1 MIRDIIDKNENVN
14 VSTYEMRKLREV
26 IPQCFNEDNTFDMEK
41 FQFLLKGKINI
52 KNEGYGLHF
61 LGKSY
66 ARMLASLDTKTVIT
80 PDEEHNAKDENK
92 NSENIY
98 ITGDNLDALKHLL
111 KSYIRKVKCI
121 YIDPPYNTGKDD
133 FVYKDNF
140 NFTVDELT
148 ERLSI
153 NEDEAQRILDLTKRG
168 SASHSA
174 WLTFMY
180 PRLLLARDLLTD
192 DGVIFISIDDN
203 EQANLKLLCD
213 GIFGEENFLGTI
225 IQNKLNAKND
235 TIDIQKN
242 HEYIIVYR
250 KKINFFKGT
259 NILPTLIRQKKKTRI
274 VFKENKRYYYIND
287 AITTRGKGGTLN
299 ERPNLGYTV
308 YYNPKTGEKKAIDD
322 YDTTLAKTSNDV
334 HEVYNHCSD
343 LLSKGFIPIIPPKV
357 RGKLGCWTWSLE
369 KFNLELDNIV
379 ITGKAPKYVVK
390 KRTFIPEEFVE
401 EINGKLVY
409 ASIENVNS
417 RSVIEFS
424 TNEGT
429 NIFKSL
435 MGQEEIFD
443 NPKNLEMIEYILSLC
458 GSNKEG
464 IVVLD
469 FFSGSAHAVMD
480 LNAKD
485 SGNRKYIMVQLAEK
499 IAENKPAYKAGY
511 RTIDEI
517 GRERIIRAAKKIKEK
532 NPGLKADLGF
542 KHYVLNEVNDDIF
555 DTLKQFKLEETLISD
570 NHVLNLF
577 GAKTVL
583 TTWLIYDGYGFCA
596 DVNITKLGNYMAYYC
611 QKHLYFIYD
620 NFDDDAMQALIEKY
634 DGDGSFNPEN
644 IIVFGYSFSWTQMQM
659 LKDNLQR
666 LKVTDR
672 NIAVNIDIRY

>member
-66 ARMLASLDTKTVIT
+66 SRMLASLDTKTVIT

-213 GIFGEENFLGTI
+213 EIFGEENFISQLIWEKVHTRKNSAINFSVSHDYI
-225 IQNKLNAKND
+225 ICYAKLNRILDDVKGFKRNLLPREDIKAYSNPDND
-235 TIDIQKN
+235 PNGPWKPDPIYANNPYNADYTI
-242 HEYIIVYR
+242 
-250 KKINFFKGT
+250 KKPNGVVLKRPNGKYWRYSEETINKA
-259 NILPTLIRQKKKTRI
+259 I
-274 VFKENKRYYYIND
+274 KENKIIWGNNSSYPSIKRYLSEVAD
-287 AITTRGKGGTLN
+287 GLV
-299 ERPNLGYTV
+299 P
-308 YYNPKTGEKKAIDD
+308 
-322 YDTTLAKTSNDV
+322 TTLFDRKFAGDNMKGTE
-334 HEVYNHCSD
+334 EVNELFSSD
-343 LLSKGFIPIIPPKV
+343 KIFSYPKPT
-357 RGKLGCWTWSLE
+357 KL
-369 KFNLELDNIV
+369 
-379 ITGKAPKYVVK
+379 
-390 KRTFIPEEFVE
+390 
-401 EINGKLVY
+401 
-409 ASIENVNS
+409 IE
-417 RSVIEFS
+417 RLIQ
-424 TNEGT
+424 
-429 NIFKSL
+429 I
-435 MGQEEIFD
+435 
-443 NPKNLEMIEYILSLC
+443 
-458 GSNKEG
+458 GSNSKD
-464 IVVLD
+464 IVLD
-469 FFSGSAHAVMD
+469 FFSGSATTAHAVMD

-555 DTLKQFKLEETLISD
+555 DTLEQFKLEETLISD

>member
-213 GIFGEENFLGTI
+213 EIFGEENFISQLIWEKVHTRKKSAINFSVSHDYI
-225 IQNKLNAKND
+225 ICYAKLNRILDDVKGFKRNLLPREDIKAYSNPDND
-235 TIDIQKN
+235 PNGPWKPDPIYANNPYNADYTI
-242 HEYIIVYR
+242 
-250 KKINFFKGT
+250 KKPNGVVLKRPNGKYWRYSEETINKA
-259 NILPTLIRQKKKTRI
+259 I
-274 VFKENKRYYYIND
+274 KENKIIWGNNSSYPSIKRYLSEVAD
-287 AITTRGKGGTLN
+287 GLV
-299 ERPNLGYTV
+299 P
-308 YYNPKTGEKKAIDD
+308 
-322 YDTTLAKTSNDV
+322 TTLFDRKFAGDNMKGTE
-334 HEVYNHCSD
+334 EVNELFSSD
-343 LLSKGFIPIIPPKV
+343 KIFSYPKPT
-357 RGKLGCWTWSLE
+357 KL
-369 KFNLELDNIV
+369 
-379 ITGKAPKYVVK
+379 
-390 KRTFIPEEFVE
+390 
-401 EINGKLVY
+401 
-409 ASIENVNS
+409 IE
-417 RSVIEFS
+417 RLIQ
-424 TNEGT
+424 
-429 NIFKSL
+429 I
-435 MGQEEIFD
+435 
-443 NPKNLEMIEYILSLC
+443 
-458 GSNKEG
+458 GSNSKD
-464 IVVLD
+464 IVLD
-469 FFSGSAHAVMD
+469 FFSGSATTAHAVMD

-555 DTLKQFKLEETLISD
+555 DTLEQFKLEETLISD

>member
-213 GIFGEENFLGTI
+213 EIFGEENFISQLIWEKVHTRKNSAINFSVSHDYI
-225 IQNKLNAKND
+225 ICYAKLNRILDDVKGFKRNLLPREDIKAYSNPDND
-235 TIDIQKN
+235 PNGPWNPDPIYANNPYNADYTI
-242 HEYIIVYR
+242 
-250 KKINFFKGT
+250 KKPNGVVLKRPNGKYWRYSEETINKA
-259 NILPTLIRQKKKTRI
+259 I
-274 VFKENKRYYYIND
+274 KENKIIWGNNSSYPSIKRYLSEVAD
-287 AITTRGKGGTLN
+287 GLV
-299 ERPNLGYTV
+299 P
-308 YYNPKTGEKKAIDD
+308 
-322 YDTTLAKTSNDV
+322 TTLFDRKFAGDNMKGTE
-334 HEVYNHCSD
+334 EVNELFSSD
-343 LLSKGFIPIIPPKV
+343 KIFSYPKPT
-357 RGKLGCWTWSLE
+357 KL
-369 KFNLELDNIV
+369 
-379 ITGKAPKYVVK
+379 
-390 KRTFIPEEFVE
+390 
-401 EINGKLVY
+401 
-409 ASIENVNS
+409 IE
-417 RSVIEFS
+417 RLIQ
-424 TNEGT
+424 
-429 NIFKSL
+429 I
-435 MGQEEIFD
+435 
-443 NPKNLEMIEYILSLC
+443 
-458 GSNKEG
+458 GSNSKD
-464 IVVLD
+464 IVLD
-469 FFSGSAHAVMD
+469 FFSGSATTAHAVMD

-555 DTLKQFKLEETLISD
+555 DTLEQFKLEETLISD

>member
-41 FQFLLKGKINI
+41 FRFLLKGKINI

-213 GIFGEENFLGTI
+213 EIFGEENFISQLIWEKVHTRKNSAINFSVSHDYI
-225 IQNKLNAKND
+225 ICYAKLNRILDDVKGFKRNLLPREDIKAYSNPDND
-235 TIDIQKN
+235 PNGPWKPDPIYANNPYNADYTI
-242 HEYIIVYR
+242 
-250 KKINFFKGT
+250 KKPNGVVLKRPNGKYWRYSEETINKA
-259 NILPTLIRQKKKTRI
+259 I
-274 VFKENKRYYYIND
+274 KENKIIWGNNSSYPSIKRYLSEVAD
-287 AITTRGKGGTLN
+287 GLV
-299 ERPNLGYTV
+299 P
-308 YYNPKTGEKKAIDD
+308 
-322 YDTTLAKTSNDV
+322 TTLFDRKFAGDNMKGTE
-334 HEVYNHCSD
+334 EVNELFSSD
-343 LLSKGFIPIIPPKV
+343 KIFSYPKPT
-357 RGKLGCWTWSLE
+357 KL
-369 KFNLELDNIV
+369 
-379 ITGKAPKYVVK
+379 
-390 KRTFIPEEFVE
+390 
-401 EINGKLVY
+401 
-409 ASIENVNS
+409 IE
-417 RSVIEFS
+417 RLIQ
-424 TNEGT
+424 
-429 NIFKSL
+429 I
-435 MGQEEIFD
+435 
-443 NPKNLEMIEYILSLC
+443 
-458 GSNKEG
+458 GSNSKD
-464 IVVLD
+464 IVLD
-469 FFSGSAHAVMD
+469 FFSGSATTAHAVMD

-555 DTLKQFKLEETLISD
+555 DTLEQFKLEETLISD

>member
-213 GIFGEENFLGTI
+213 EIFGEENFISQLIWETVHTRKNSAINFSVSHDYI
-225 IQNKLNAKND
+225 ICYAKLNRILDDVKGFKRNLLPREDIKAYSNPDND
-235 TIDIQKN
+235 PNGPWKPDPIYANNPYNADYTI
-242 HEYIIVYR
+242 
-250 KKINFFKGT
+250 KKPNGVVLKRPNGKYWRYSEETINKA
-259 NILPTLIRQKKKTRI
+259 I
-274 VFKENKRYYYIND
+274 KENKIIWGNNSSYPSIKRYLSEVAD
-287 AITTRGKGGTLN
+287 GLV
-299 ERPNLGYTV
+299 P
-308 YYNPKTGEKKAIDD
+308 
-322 YDTTLAKTSNDV
+322 TTLFDRKFAGDNMKGTE
-334 HEVYNHCSD
+334 EVNELFSSD
-343 LLSKGFIPIIPPKV
+343 KIFSYPKPT
-357 RGKLGCWTWSLE
+357 KL
-369 KFNLELDNIV
+369 
-379 ITGKAPKYVVK
+379 
-390 KRTFIPEEFVE
+390 
-401 EINGKLVY
+401 
-409 ASIENVNS
+409 IE
-417 RSVIEFS
+417 RLIQ
-424 TNEGT
+424 
-429 NIFKSL
+429 I
-435 MGQEEIFD
+435 
-443 NPKNLEMIEYILSLC
+443 
-458 GSNKEG
+458 GSNSKD
-464 IVVLD
+464 IVLD
-469 FFSGSAHAVMD
+469 FFSGSATTAHAVMD

-555 DTLKQFKLEETLISD
+555 DTLEQFKLEETLISD

>member
-98 ITGDNLDALKHLL
+98 ITGDNFDALKHLL

-213 GIFGEENFLGTI
+213 EIFGEENFISQLIWEKVHTRKNSAINFSVSHDYI
-225 IQNKLNAKND
+225 ICYAKLNRILDDVKGFKRNLLPREDIKAYSNPDND
-235 TIDIQKN
+235 PNGPWKPDPIYANNPYNADYTI
-242 HEYIIVYR
+242 
-250 KKINFFKGT
+250 KKPNGVVLKRPNGKYWRYSEETINKA
-259 NILPTLIRQKKKTRI
+259 I
-274 VFKENKRYYYIND
+274 KENKIIWGNNSSYPSIKRYLSEVAD
-287 AITTRGKGGTLN
+287 GLV
-299 ERPNLGYTV
+299 P
-308 YYNPKTGEKKAIDD
+308 
-322 YDTTLAKTSNDV
+322 TTLFDRKFAGDNMKGTE
-334 HEVYNHCSD
+334 EVNELFSSD
-343 LLSKGFIPIIPPKV
+343 KIFSYPKPT
-357 RGKLGCWTWSLE
+357 KL
-369 KFNLELDNIV
+369 
-379 ITGKAPKYVVK
+379 
-390 KRTFIPEEFVE
+390 
-401 EINGKLVY
+401 
-409 ASIENVNS
+409 IE
-417 RSVIEFS
+417 RLIQ
-424 TNEGT
+424 
-429 NIFKSL
+429 I
-435 MGQEEIFD
+435 
-443 NPKNLEMIEYILSLC
+443 
-458 GSNKEG
+458 GSNSKD
-464 IVVLD
+464 IVLD
-469 FFSGSAHAVMD
+469 FFSGSATTAHAVMD

-555 DTLKQFKLEETLISD
+555 DTLEQFKLEETLISD

>member
-153 NEDEAQRILDLTKRG
+153 NKDEAQRILDLTKRG

-213 GIFGEENFLGTI
+213 EIFGEENFISQLIWEKVHTRKNSAINFSVSHDYI
-225 IQNKLNAKND
+225 ICYAKLNRILDDVKGFKRNLLPREDIKAYSNPDND
-235 TIDIQKN
+235 PNGPWKPDPIYANNPYNADYTI
-242 HEYIIVYR
+242 
-250 KKINFFKGT
+250 KKPNGVVLKRPNGKYWRYSEETINKA
-259 NILPTLIRQKKKTRI
+259 I
-274 VFKENKRYYYIND
+274 KENKIIWGNNSSYPSIKRYLSEVAD
-287 AITTRGKGGTLN
+287 GLV
-299 ERPNLGYTV
+299 P
-308 YYNPKTGEKKAIDD
+308 
-322 YDTTLAKTSNDV
+322 TTLFDRKFAGDNMKGTE
-334 HEVYNHCSD
+334 EVNELFSSD
-343 LLSKGFIPIIPPKV
+343 KIFSYPKPT
-357 RGKLGCWTWSLE
+357 KL
-369 KFNLELDNIV
+369 
-379 ITGKAPKYVVK
+379 
-390 KRTFIPEEFVE
+390 
-401 EINGKLVY
+401 
-409 ASIENVNS
+409 IE
-417 RSVIEFS
+417 RLIQ
-424 TNEGT
+424 
-429 NIFKSL
+429 I
-435 MGQEEIFD
+435 
-443 NPKNLEMIEYILSLC
+443 
-458 GSNKEG
+458 GSNSKD
-464 IVVLD
+464 IVLD
-469 FFSGSAHAVMD
+469 FFSGSATTAHAVMD

-555 DTLKQFKLEETLISD
+555 DTLEQFKLEETLISD

>member
-80 PDEEHNAKDENK
+80 PDEEHNAKDEN
-92 NSENIY
+92 ENIY

-213 GIFGEENFLGTI
+213 EIFGEENFISQLIWEKVHTRKNSAINFSVSHDYI
-225 IQNKLNAKND
+225 ICYAKLNRILDDVKGFKRNLLPREDIKAYSNPDND
-235 TIDIQKN
+235 PNGPWKPDPIYANNPYNADYTI
-242 HEYIIVYR
+242 
-250 KKINFFKGT
+250 KKPNGVVLKRPNGKYWRYSEETINKA
-259 NILPTLIRQKKKTRI
+259 I
-274 VFKENKRYYYIND
+274 KENKIIWGNNSSYPSIKRYLSEVAD
-287 AITTRGKGGTLN
+287 GLV
-299 ERPNLGYTV
+299 P
-308 YYNPKTGEKKAIDD
+308 
-322 YDTTLAKTSNDV
+322 TTLFDRKFAGDNMKGTE
-334 HEVYNHCSD
+334 EVNELFSSD
-343 LLSKGFIPIIPPKV
+343 KIFSYPKPT
-357 RGKLGCWTWSLE
+357 KL
-369 KFNLELDNIV
+369 
-379 ITGKAPKYVVK
+379 
-390 KRTFIPEEFVE
+390 
-401 EINGKLVY
+401 
-409 ASIENVNS
+409 IE
-417 RSVIEFS
+417 RLIQ
-424 TNEGT
+424 
-429 NIFKSL
+429 I
-435 MGQEEIFD
+435 
-443 NPKNLEMIEYILSLC
+443 
-458 GSNKEG
+458 GSNSKD
-464 IVVLD
+464 IVLD
-469 FFSGSAHAVMD
+469 FFSGSATTAHAVMD

-555 DTLKQFKLEETLISD
+555 DTLEQFKLEETLISD

>member
-1 MIRDIIDKNENVN
+1 MIRDIVDKNEKVN
-14 VSTYEMRKLREV
+14 AGTYEMKKLKEV

-80 PDEEHNAKDENK
+80 SDEEHNAKDENK

-111 KSYIRKVKCI
+111 KSYIRKIKCI

-140 NFTVDELT
+140 NFTVDKLT

-213 GIFGEENFLGTI
+213 EIFGEENFIAQLIWEKVHTRKNSAINFSVSHDYI
-225 IQNKLNAKND
+225 ICYAKLNRILDDVKGFKRNLLPREDIKAYSNPDND
-235 TIDIQKN
+235 PNGPWKSDPIYANNPYNADYTI
-242 HEYIIVYR
+242 
-250 KKINFFKGT
+250 KKPNGVVLKRPNGKYWRYSEETINKA
-259 NILPTLIRQKKKTRI
+259 I
-274 VFKENKRYYYIND
+274 KENKIIWGNNSSYPSIKRYLSEVAD
-287 AITTRGKGGTLN
+287 GLV
-299 ERPNLGYTV
+299 P
-308 YYNPKTGEKKAIDD
+308 
-322 YDTTLAKTSNDV
+322 TTLFDRKFAGDNMKGTE
-334 HEVYNHCSD
+334 EVNELFSSD
-343 LLSKGFIPIIPPKV
+343 KIFSYPKPT
-357 RGKLGCWTWSLE
+357 KL
-369 KFNLELDNIV
+369 
-379 ITGKAPKYVVK
+379 
-390 KRTFIPEEFVE
+390 
-401 EINGKLVY
+401 
-409 ASIENVNS
+409 IE
-417 RSVIEFS
+417 RLIQ
-424 TNEGT
+424 
-429 NIFKSL
+429 I
-435 MGQEEIFD
+435 
-443 NPKNLEMIEYILSLC
+443 
-458 GSNKEG
+458 GSNSKD
-464 IVVLD
+464 IVLD
-469 FFSGSAHAVMD
+469 FFSGSATTAHAVMD

-555 DTLKQFKLEETLISD
+555 DTLEQFKPEETLISD

-583 TTWLIYDGYGFCA
+583 TTWLIYDGYGFSA

>member
-213 GIFGEENFLGTI
+213 EIFGEENFISQLIWEKVNTRKNSAINFSVSHDYI
-225 IQNKLNAKND
+225 ICYAKLNRILDDVKGFKRNLLPREDIKAYSNPDND
-235 TIDIQKN
+235 PNGPWKPDPIYANNPYNADYTI
-242 HEYIIVYR
+242 
-250 KKINFFKGT
+250 KKPNGVVLKRPNGKYWRYSEETINKA
-259 NILPTLIRQKKKTRI
+259 I
-274 VFKENKRYYYIND
+274 KENKIIWGNNSSYPSIKRYLSEVAD
-287 AITTRGKGGTLN
+287 GLV
-299 ERPNLGYTV
+299 P
-308 YYNPKTGEKKAIDD
+308 
-322 YDTTLAKTSNDV
+322 TTLFDRKFAGDNMKGTE
-334 HEVYNHCSD
+334 EVNELFSSD
-343 LLSKGFIPIIPPKV
+343 KIFSYPKPT
-357 RGKLGCWTWSLE
+357 KL
-369 KFNLELDNIV
+369 
-379 ITGKAPKYVVK
+379 
-390 KRTFIPEEFVE
+390 
-401 EINGKLVY
+401 
-409 ASIENVNS
+409 IE
-417 RSVIEFS
+417 RLIQ
-424 TNEGT
+424 
-429 NIFKSL
+429 I
-435 MGQEEIFD
+435 
-443 NPKNLEMIEYILSLC
+443 
-458 GSNKEG
+458 GSNSKD
-464 IVVLD
+464 IVLD
-469 FFSGSAHAVMD
+469 FFSGSATTAHAVMD

-555 DTLKQFKLEETLISD
+555 DTLEQFKLEETLISD

>member
-66 ARMLASLDTKTVIT
+66 SRMLASLDTKTVIT

-174 WLTFMY
+174 WFPFMY

-213 GIFGEENFLGTI
+213 EIFGEENFISQLIWEKVHTRKNSAINFSVSHDYI
-225 IQNKLNAKND
+225 ICYAKLNRILDDVKGFKRNLLPREDIKAYSNPDND
-235 TIDIQKN
+235 PNGPWKPDPIYANNPYNADYTI
-242 HEYIIVYR
+242 
-250 KKINFFKGT
+250 KKPNGVVLKRPNGKYWRYSEETINKA
-259 NILPTLIRQKKKTRI
+259 I
-274 VFKENKRYYYIND
+274 KENKIIWGNNSSYPSIKRYLSEVAD
-287 AITTRGKGGTLN
+287 GLV
-299 ERPNLGYTV
+299 P
-308 YYNPKTGEKKAIDD
+308 
-322 YDTTLAKTSNDV
+322 TTLFDRKFAGDNMKGTE
-334 HEVYNHCSD
+334 EVNELFSSD
-343 LLSKGFIPIIPPKV
+343 KIFSYPKPT
-357 RGKLGCWTWSLE
+357 KL
-369 KFNLELDNIV
+369 
-379 ITGKAPKYVVK
+379 
-390 KRTFIPEEFVE
+390 
-401 EINGKLVY
+401 
-409 ASIENVNS
+409 IE
-417 RSVIEFS
+417 RLIQ
-424 TNEGT
+424 
-429 NIFKSL
+429 I
-435 MGQEEIFD
+435 
-443 NPKNLEMIEYILSLC
+443 
-458 GSNKEG
+458 GSNSKD
-464 IVVLD
+464 IVLD
-469 FFSGSAHAVMD
+469 FFSGSATTAHAVMD

>member
-98 ITGDNLDALKHLL
+98 STGDNLDALKHLL

-213 GIFGEENFLGTI
+213 EIFGEENFISQLIWEKVHTRKNSAINFSVSHDYI
-225 IQNKLNAKND
+225 ICYAKLNRILDDVKGFKRNLLPREDIKAYSNPDND
-235 TIDIQKN
+235 PNGPWKPDPIYANNPYNADYTIKKPNGVVLKRPNGKYWRYSEETLNKAIKDNSLDWTFVPWSATPKSFLS
-242 HEYIIVYR
+242 EVADGLVPTTLFDR
-250 KKINFFKGT
+250 KFAGDNMKGT
-259 NILPTLIRQKKKTRI
+259 EEVNELFSSDKIFSYPKPTKLI
-274 VFKENKRYYYIND
+274 
-287 AITTRGKGGTLN
+287 
-299 ERPNLGYTV
+299 ERL
-308 YYNPKTGEKKAIDD
+308 IQ
-322 YDTTLAKTSNDV
+322 
-334 HEVYNHCSD
+334 
-343 LLSKGFIPIIPPKV
+343 I
-357 RGKLGCWTWSLE
+357 
-369 KFNLELDNIV
+369 
-379 ITGKAPKYVVK
+379 
-390 KRTFIPEEFVE
+390 
-401 EINGKLVY
+401 
-409 ASIENVNS
+409 
-417 RSVIEFS
+417 
-424 TNEGT
+424 
-429 NIFKSL
+429 
-435 MGQEEIFD
+435 
-443 NPKNLEMIEYILSLC
+443 
-458 GSNKEG
+458 GSNSKD
-464 IVVLD
+464 IVLD
-469 FFSGSAHAVMD
+469 FFSGSATTAHAVMD

-555 DTLKQFKLEETLISD
+555 DTLEQFKLEETLISD

>member
-26 IPQCFNEDNTFDMEK
+26 IPQCFNGDNTFDMEK

-213 GIFGEENFLGTI
+213 EIFGEENFISQLIWEKVHTRKNSAINFSVSHDYI
-225 IQNKLNAKND
+225 ICYAKLNRILDDVKGFKRNLLPREDIKAYSNPDND
-235 TIDIQKN
+235 PNGPWKPDPIYANNPYNADYTI
-242 HEYIIVYR
+242 
-250 KKINFFKGT
+250 KKPNGVVLKRPNGKYWRYSEETINKA
-259 NILPTLIRQKKKTRI
+259 I
-274 VFKENKRYYYIND
+274 KENKIIWGNNSSYPSIKRYLSEVAD
-287 AITTRGKGGTLN
+287 GLV
-299 ERPNLGYTV
+299 P
-308 YYNPKTGEKKAIDD
+308 
-322 YDTTLAKTSNDV
+322 TTLFDRKFAGDNMKGTE
-334 HEVYNHCSD
+334 EVNELFSSD
-343 LLSKGFIPIIPPKV
+343 KIFSYPKPT
-357 RGKLGCWTWSLE
+357 KL
-369 KFNLELDNIV
+369 
-379 ITGKAPKYVVK
+379 
-390 KRTFIPEEFVE
+390 
-401 EINGKLVY
+401 
-409 ASIENVNS
+409 IE
-417 RSVIEFS
+417 RLIQ
-424 TNEGT
+424 
-429 NIFKSL
+429 I
-435 MGQEEIFD
+435 
-443 NPKNLEMIEYILSLC
+443 
-458 GSNKEG
+458 GSNSKD
-464 IVVLD
+464 IVLD
-469 FFSGSAHAVMD
+469 FFSGSATTAHAVMD

-517 GRERIIRAAKKIKEK
+517 GRERIIRAAKKIKKK

-555 DTLKQFKLEETLISD
+555 DTLEQFKLEETLISD

>member
-66 ARMLASLDTKTVIT
+66 SRMLASLDTKTVIT

-213 GIFGEENFLGTI
+213 EIFGEENFISQLIWEKVHTRKNSAINFSVSHDYI
-225 IQNKLNAKND
+225 ICYAKLNRILDDVKGFKRNLLPREDIKAYSNPDND
-235 TIDIQKN
+235 PNGPWKPDPIYANNPYNADYTI
-242 HEYIIVYR
+242 
-250 KKINFFKGT
+250 KKPNGVVLKRPNGKYWRYSEETINKA
-259 NILPTLIRQKKKTRI
+259 I
-274 VFKENKRYYYIND
+274 KENKIIWGNNSSYPSIKRYLSEVAD
-287 AITTRGKGGTLN
+287 GLV
-299 ERPNLGYTV
+299 P
-308 YYNPKTGEKKAIDD
+308 
-322 YDTTLAKTSNDV
+322 TTLFDRKFAGDNMKGTE
-334 HEVYNHCSD
+334 EVNELFSSD
-343 LLSKGFIPIIPPKV
+343 KIFSYPKPT
-357 RGKLGCWTWSLE
+357 KL
-369 KFNLELDNIV
+369 
-379 ITGKAPKYVVK
+379 
-390 KRTFIPEEFVE
+390 
-401 EINGKLVY
+401 
-409 ASIENVNS
+409 IE
-417 RSVIEFS
+417 RLIQ
-424 TNEGT
+424 
-429 NIFKSL
+429 I
-435 MGQEEIFD
+435 
-443 NPKNLEMIEYILSLC
+443 
-458 GSNKEG
+458 GSNSKD
-464 IVVLD
+464 IVLD
-469 FFSGSAHAVMD
+469 FFSGSATTAHAVMD

>member
-153 NEDEAQRILDLTKRG
+153 NEDEAQRILNLTKRG

-213 GIFGEENFLGTI
+213 EIFGEENFISQLIWEKVHTRKNSAINFSVSHDYI
-225 IQNKLNAKND
+225 ICYAKLNRILDDVKGFKRNLLPREDIKAYSNPDND
-235 TIDIQKN
+235 PNGPWKPDPIYANNPYNADYTI
-242 HEYIIVYR
+242 
-250 KKINFFKGT
+250 KKPNGVVLKRPNGKYWRYSEETINKA
-259 NILPTLIRQKKKTRI
+259 I
-274 VFKENKRYYYIND
+274 KENKIIWGNNSSYPSIKRYLSEVAD
-287 AITTRGKGGTLN
+287 GLV
-299 ERPNLGYTV
+299 P
-308 YYNPKTGEKKAIDD
+308 
-322 YDTTLAKTSNDV
+322 TTLFDRKFAGDNMKGTE
-334 HEVYNHCSD
+334 EVNELFSSD
-343 LLSKGFIPIIPPKV
+343 KIFSYPKPT
-357 RGKLGCWTWSLE
+357 KL
-369 KFNLELDNIV
+369 
-379 ITGKAPKYVVK
+379 
-390 KRTFIPEEFVE
+390 
-401 EINGKLVY
+401 
-409 ASIENVNS
+409 IE
-417 RSVIEFS
+417 RLIQ
-424 TNEGT
+424 
-429 NIFKSL
+429 I
-435 MGQEEIFD
+435 
-443 NPKNLEMIEYILSLC
+443 
-458 GSNKEG
+458 GSNSKD
-464 IVVLD
+464 IVLD
-469 FFSGSAHAVMD
+469 FFSGSATTAHAVMD

-555 DTLKQFKLEETLISD
+555 DTLEQFKLEETLISD

>member
-180 PRLLLARDLLTD
+180 PRLLLARDSD

-213 GIFGEENFLGTI
+213 EIFGEENFISQLIWEKVHTRKNSAINFSVSHDYI
-225 IQNKLNAKND
+225 ICYAKLNRILDDVKGFKRNLLPREDIKAYSNPDND
-235 TIDIQKN
+235 PNGPWKPDPIYANNPYNADYTI
-242 HEYIIVYR
+242 
-250 KKINFFKGT
+250 KKPNGVVLKRPNGKYWRYSEETINKA
-259 NILPTLIRQKKKTRI
+259 I
-274 VFKENKRYYYIND
+274 KENKIIWGNNSSYPSIKRYLSEVAD
-287 AITTRGKGGTLN
+287 GLV
-299 ERPNLGYTV
+299 P
-308 YYNPKTGEKKAIDD
+308 
-322 YDTTLAKTSNDV
+322 TTLFDRKFAGDNMKGTE
-334 HEVYNHCSD
+334 EVNELFSSD
-343 LLSKGFIPIIPPKV
+343 KIFSYPKPT
-357 RGKLGCWTWSLE
+357 KL
-369 KFNLELDNIV
+369 
-379 ITGKAPKYVVK
+379 
-390 KRTFIPEEFVE
+390 
-401 EINGKLVY
+401 
-409 ASIENVNS
+409 IE
-417 RSVIEFS
+417 RLIQ
-424 TNEGT
+424 
-429 NIFKSL
+429 I
-435 MGQEEIFD
+435 
-443 NPKNLEMIEYILSLC
+443 
-458 GSNKEG
+458 GSNSKD
-464 IVVLD
+464 IVLD
-469 FFSGSAHAVMD
+469 FFSGSATTAHAVMD

-555 DTLKQFKLEETLISD
+555 DTLEQFKLEETLISD

>member
-213 GIFGEENFLGTI
+213 EIFGEENFISQLIWEKVHTRKNSAINFSVSHDYI
-225 IQNKLNAKND
+225 ICYAKLNRILDDVKGFKRNLLPREDINSNLDND
-235 TIDIQKN
+235 PNGPWKPDPIYANNPYNADYTI
-242 HEYIIVYR
+242 
-250 KKINFFKGT
+250 KKPNGVVLKRPNGKYWRYSEETINKA
-259 NILPTLIRQKKKTRI
+259 I
-274 VFKENKRYYYIND
+274 KENKIIWGNNSSYPSIKRYLSEVAD
-287 AITTRGKGGTLN
+287 GLV
-299 ERPNLGYTV
+299 P
-308 YYNPKTGEKKAIDD
+308 
-322 YDTTLAKTSNDV
+322 TTLFDRKFAGDNMKGTE
-334 HEVYNHCSD
+334 EVNELFSSD
-343 LLSKGFIPIIPPKV
+343 KIFSYPKPT
-357 RGKLGCWTWSLE
+357 KL
-369 KFNLELDNIV
+369 
-379 ITGKAPKYVVK
+379 
-390 KRTFIPEEFVE
+390 
-401 EINGKLVY
+401 
-409 ASIENVNS
+409 IE
-417 RSVIEFS
+417 RLIQ
-424 TNEGT
+424 
-429 NIFKSL
+429 I
-435 MGQEEIFD
+435 
-443 NPKNLEMIEYILSLC
+443 
-458 GSNKEG
+458 GSNSKD
-464 IVVLD
+464 IVLD
-469 FFSGSAHAVMD
+469 FFSGSATTAHAVMD

-555 DTLKQFKLEETLISD
+555 DTLEQFKLEETLISD

>member
-213 GIFGEENFLGTI
+213 EIFGEENFISQLIWEKVHTRKNSAINFSVSHDYI
-225 IQNKLNAKND
+225 ICYAKLNRILDDVKGFKRNLLPREDIKAYSNPDND
-235 TIDIQKN
+235 PNGPWKPDPIYANNPYNADYTI
-242 HEYIIVYR
+242 
-250 KKINFFKGT
+250 KKPNGVVLKRPNGKYWRYSEETINKA
-259 NILPTLIRQKKKTRI
+259 I
-274 VFKENKRYYYIND
+274 KENKIIWGNNSSYPSIKRYLSEVAD
-287 AITTRGKGGTLN
+287 GLV
-299 ERPNLGYTV
+299 P
-308 YYNPKTGEKKAIDD
+308 
-322 YDTTLAKTSNDV
+322 TTLFDRKFAGDNMKGTE
-334 HEVYNHCSD
+334 EVNELFSSD
-343 LLSKGFIPIIPPKV
+343 KIFSYPKPT
-357 RGKLGCWTWSLE
+357 KL
-369 KFNLELDNIV
+369 
-379 ITGKAPKYVVK
+379 
-390 KRTFIPEEFVE
+390 
-401 EINGKLVY
+401 
-409 ASIENVNS
+409 IE
-417 RSVIEFS
+417 RLIQ
-424 TNEGT
+424 
-429 NIFKSL
+429 I
-435 MGQEEIFD
+435 
-443 NPKNLEMIEYILSLC
+443 
-458 GSNKEG
+458 GSNSKD
-464 IVVLD
+464 IVLD
-469 FFSGSAHAVMD
+469 FFSGSATTAHAVMD

-555 DTLKQFKLEETLISD
+555 DTLEQFKLEETLISD

-596 DVNITKLGNYMAYYC
+596 DVNITKLGNYMTYYC

>member
-213 GIFGEENFLGTI
+213 EIFGEENFISQLIWEKVHTRKNSAINFSVSHDYI
-225 IQNKLNAKND
+225 ICYAKLNRILDDVKGFKRNLLPREDIKAYSNPDND
-235 TIDIQKN
+235 PNGPWKPDPIYANNPYNADYTI
-242 HEYIIVYR
+242 
-250 KKINFFKGT
+250 KKPNGVVLKRPNGKYWRYSEETINKA
-259 NILPTLIRQKKKTRI
+259 I
-274 VFKENKRYYYIND
+274 KENKIIWGNNSSYPSIKRYLSEVADGLVPTILFDRKFAGDNM
-287 AITTRGKGGTLN
+287 KGTEEVN
-299 ERPNLGYTV
+299 ELFSSDKIFSY
-308 YYNPKTGEKKAIDD
+308 PKPT
-322 YDTTLAKTSNDV
+322 
-334 HEVYNHCSD
+334 
-343 LLSKGFIPIIPPKV
+343 
-357 RGKLGCWTWSLE
+357 KL
-369 KFNLELDNIV
+369 
-379 ITGKAPKYVVK
+379 
-390 KRTFIPEEFVE
+390 
-401 EINGKLVY
+401 
-409 ASIENVNS
+409 IE
-417 RSVIEFS
+417 RLIQ
-424 TNEGT
+424 
-429 NIFKSL
+429 I
-435 MGQEEIFD
+435 
-443 NPKNLEMIEYILSLC
+443 
-458 GSNKEG
+458 GSNSKD
-464 IVVLD
+464 IVLD
-469 FFSGSAHAVMD
+469 FFSGSATTAHAVMD

-555 DTLKQFKLEETLISD
+555 DTLEQFKLEETLISD

>member
-213 GIFGEENFLGTI
+213 EIFGEENFRSQFICEKVHTRKNSAINFSVSHDYI
-225 IQNKLNAKND
+225 ICYAKLNRILDDVKGFKRNLLPREDIKAYSNPDND
-235 TIDIQKN
+235 PNGPWKPDPIYANNPYNADYTI
-242 HEYIIVYR
+242 
-250 KKINFFKGT
+250 KKPNGVVLKRPNGKYWRYSEETINKA
-259 NILPTLIRQKKKTRI
+259 I
-274 VFKENKRYYYIND
+274 KENKIIWGNNSSYPSIKRYLSEVAD
-287 AITTRGKGGTLN
+287 GLV
-299 ERPNLGYTV
+299 P
-308 YYNPKTGEKKAIDD
+308 
-322 YDTTLAKTSNDV
+322 TTLFDRKFAGDNMKGTE
-334 HEVYNHCSD
+334 EVNELFSSD
-343 LLSKGFIPIIPPKV
+343 KIFSYPKPT
-357 RGKLGCWTWSLE
+357 KL
-369 KFNLELDNIV
+369 
-379 ITGKAPKYVVK
+379 
-390 KRTFIPEEFVE
+390 
-401 EINGKLVY
+401 
-409 ASIENVNS
+409 IE
-417 RSVIEFS
+417 RLIQ
-424 TNEGT
+424 
-429 NIFKSL
+429 I
-435 MGQEEIFD
+435 
-443 NPKNLEMIEYILSLC
+443 
-458 GSNKEG
+458 GSNSKD
-464 IVVLD
+464 IVLD
-469 FFSGSAHAVMD
+469 FFSGSATTAHAVMD

-555 DTLKQFKLEETLISD
+555 DTLEQFKLEETLISD

>member
-213 GIFGEENFLGTI
+213 EIFGEENFISQLIWEKVHTRKNSAINFSVSHDYI
-225 IQNKLNAKND
+225 ICYAKLNRILDDVKGFKRNLLPREDIKAYSNPDND
-235 TIDIQKN
+235 PNGPWKPDPIYANNPYNADYTI
-242 HEYIIVYR
+242 
-250 KKINFFKGT
+250 KKPNGVVLKRPNGKYWRYSEETINKA
-259 NILPTLIRQKKKTRI
+259 I
-274 VFKENKRYYYIND
+274 KENKIIWGNNSSYPSIKRYLSEVAD
-287 AITTRGKGGTLN
+287 GLV
-299 ERPNLGYTV
+299 P
-308 YYNPKTGEKKAIDD
+308 
-322 YDTTLAKTSNDV
+322 TTLFDRKFAGDNMKGTE
-334 HEVYNHCSD
+334 EVNELFSSD
-343 LLSKGFIPIIPPKV
+343 KIFSYPKPT
-357 RGKLGCWTWSLE
+357 KL
-369 KFNLELDNIV
+369 
-379 ITGKAPKYVVK
+379 
-390 KRTFIPEEFVE
+390 
-401 EINGKLVY
+401 
-409 ASIENVNS
+409 IE
-417 RSVIEFS
+417 RLIQ
-424 TNEGT
+424 
-429 NIFKSL
+429 I
-435 MGQEEIFD
+435 
-443 NPKNLEMIEYILSLC
+443 
-458 GSNKEG
+458 GSNSKD
-464 IVVLD
+464 IVLD
-469 FFSGSAHAVMD
+469 FFSGSATTAHAIMD

-555 DTLKQFKLEETLISD
+555 DTLEQFKLEETLISD

-620 NFDDDAMQALIEKY
+620 NFDDDVMQALIEKY

>member
-213 GIFGEENFLGTI
+213 EIFGEENFISQLIWEKVHTRKNSAINFSVSHDYI
-225 IQNKLNAKND
+225 ICYAKLNRILDDVKGFKRNLLPREDIKAYSNPDND
-235 TIDIQKN
+235 PNGPWKPDPIYANNPYNVDYTI
-242 HEYIIVYR
+242 
-250 KKINFFKGT
+250 KKPNGVVLKRPNGKYWRYSEETINKA
-259 NILPTLIRQKKKTRI
+259 I
-274 VFKENKRYYYIND
+274 KENKIIWGNNSSYPSIKRYLSEVAD
-287 AITTRGKGGTLN
+287 GLV
-299 ERPNLGYTV
+299 P
-308 YYNPKTGEKKAIDD
+308 
-322 YDTTLAKTSNDV
+322 TTLFDRKFAGDNMKGTE
-334 HEVYNHCSD
+334 EVNELFSSD
-343 LLSKGFIPIIPPKV
+343 KIFSYPKPT
-357 RGKLGCWTWSLE
+357 KL
-369 KFNLELDNIV
+369 
-379 ITGKAPKYVVK
+379 
-390 KRTFIPEEFVE
+390 
-401 EINGKLVY
+401 
-409 ASIENVNS
+409 IE
-417 RSVIEFS
+417 RLIQ
-424 TNEGT
+424 
-429 NIFKSL
+429 I
-435 MGQEEIFD
+435 
-443 NPKNLEMIEYILSLC
+443 
-458 GSNKEG
+458 GSNSKD
-464 IVVLD
+464 IVLD
-469 FFSGSAHAVMD
+469 FFSGSATTAHAVMD

-555 DTLKQFKLEETLISD
+555 DTLEQFKLEETLISD

>member
-213 GIFGEENFLGTI
+213 EIFGEENFISQLIWEKVHTRKNSAINFSVSHDYI
-225 IQNKLNAKND
+225 ICYAKLNRILDDVKGFKRNLLPREDIKAYSNPDND
-235 TIDIQKN
+235 PNGPWKPDPIYANNPYNADYTI
-242 HEYIIVYR
+242 
-250 KKINFFKGT
+250 KKPNGVVLKRPNGKYWRYSEETINKA
-259 NILPTLIRQKKKTRI
+259 I
-274 VFKENKRYYYIND
+274 KENKIIWGNNSSYPSIKRYLSEVAD
-287 AITTRGKGGTLN
+287 GLV
-299 ERPNLGYTV
+299 P
-308 YYNPKTGEKKAIDD
+308 
-322 YDTTLAKTSNDV
+322 TTLFDRKFAGDNMKGTE
-334 HEVYNHCSD
+334 EVNELFSSD
-343 LLSKGFIPIIPPKV
+343 KIFSYPKPT
-357 RGKLGCWTWSLE
+357 KL
-369 KFNLELDNIV
+369 
-379 ITGKAPKYVVK
+379 
-390 KRTFIPEEFVE
+390 
-401 EINGKLVY
+401 
-409 ASIENVNS
+409 IE
-417 RSVIEFS
+417 RLIQ
-424 TNEGT
+424 
-429 NIFKSL
+429 I
-435 MGQEEIFD
+435 
-443 NPKNLEMIEYILSLC
+443 
-458 GSNKEG
+458 GSNSKD
-464 IVVLD
+464 IVLD
-469 FFSGSAHAVMD
+469 FFSGSATTAHAVMD

>member
-213 GIFGEENFLGTI
+213 EIFGEENFISQLIWEKVHTRKNSAINFSVSHDYI
-225 IQNKLNAKND
+225 ICYAKLNRILDDVKGFKRNLLPREDIKAYSNPDND
-235 TIDIQKN
+235 PNGPWKPDPIYANNPYNADYTI
-242 HEYIIVYR
+242 
-250 KKINFFKGT
+250 KKPNGVVLKRPNGKYWRYSEETINKA
-259 NILPTLIRQKKKTRI
+259 I
-274 VFKENKRYYYIND
+274 KENKIIWGNNSSYPSIKRYLSEVAD
-287 AITTRGKGGTLN
+287 GLV
-299 ERPNLGYTV
+299 P
-308 YYNPKTGEKKAIDD
+308 
-322 YDTTLAKTSNDV
+322 TTLFDRKFAGDNMKGTE
-334 HEVYNHCSD
+334 EVNELFSSD
-343 LLSKGFIPIIPPKV
+343 KIFSYPKPT
-357 RGKLGCWTWSLE
+357 KL
-369 KFNLELDNIV
+369 
-379 ITGKAPKYVVK
+379 
-390 KRTFIPEEFVE
+390 
-401 EINGKLVY
+401 
-409 ASIENVNS
+409 IE
-417 RSVIEFS
+417 RLIQ
-424 TNEGT
+424 
-429 NIFKSL
+429 I
-435 MGQEEIFD
+435 
-443 NPKNLEMIEYILSLC
+443 
-458 GSNKEG
+458 GSNSKD
-464 IVVLD
+464 IVLD
-469 FFSGSAHAVMD
+469 FFSGSATTAHAVMD

-555 DTLKQFKLEETLISD
+555 DTLEQFKLEETLISD

-644 IIVFGYSFSWTQMQM
+644 IIVFGYSFSWTQMQT

>member
-213 GIFGEENFLGTI
+213 EIFGEENFISQLIWEKVHTRKNSAINFSVSHDYI
-225 IQNKLNAKND
+225 ICYAKLNRILDDVKGFKRNLLPREDIKAYSNPDND
-235 TIDIQKN
+235 PNGPWKPDPIYANNPYNADYTI
-242 HEYIIVYR
+242 
-250 KKINFFKGT
+250 KKPNGVVLKRPNGKYWRYSEETINKA
-259 NILPTLIRQKKKTRI
+259 I
-274 VFKENKRYYYIND
+274 KENKIIWGNNSSYPSIKRYLSEVAD
-287 AITTRGKGGTLN
+287 GLV
-299 ERPNLGYTV
+299 P
-308 YYNPKTGEKKAIDD
+308 
-322 YDTTLAKTSNDV
+322 TTLFDRKFAGDNMKGTE
-334 HEVYNHCSD
+334 EVNELFSSD
-343 LLSKGFIPIIPPKV
+343 KIFSYPKPT
-357 RGKLGCWTWSLE
+357 KL
-369 KFNLELDNIV
+369 
-379 ITGKAPKYVVK
+379 
-390 KRTFIPEEFVE
+390 
-401 EINGKLVY
+401 
-409 ASIENVNS
+409 IE
-417 RSVIEFS
+417 RLIQ
-424 TNEGT
+424 
-429 NIFKSL
+429 I
-435 MGQEEIFD
+435 
-443 NPKNLEMIEYILSLC
+443 
-458 GSNKEG
+458 GSNSKD
-464 IVVLD
+464 IVLD
-469 FFSGSAHAVMD
+469 FFSGSATTAHAVMD

-555 DTLKQFKLEETLISD
+555 DTLEQFKLEETLISD

-583 TTWLIYDGYGFCA
+583 TTWLIYDGYGFGA

>member
-213 GIFGEENFLGTI
+213 EIFGEENFISQLIWEKVHTRKNSAINFSVSHDYI
-225 IQNKLNAKND
+225 ICYAKLNRILDDVKGFKRNLLPREDIKAYSNPDND
-235 TIDIQKN
+235 PNGPWKPDPIYANNPYNADYTI
-242 HEYIIVYR
+242 
-250 KKINFFKGT
+250 KKPNGVVLKRPNGKYWRYSEETINKA
-259 NILPTLIRQKKKTRI
+259 I
-274 VFKENKRYYYIND
+274 KENKIIWGNNSSYPSIKRYLSEVAD
-287 AITTRGKGGTLN
+287 GLV
-299 ERPNLGYTV
+299 P
-308 YYNPKTGEKKAIDD
+308 
-322 YDTTLAKTSNDV
+322 TTLFDRKFAGDNMKGTE
-334 HEVYNHCSD
+334 EVNELFSSD
-343 LLSKGFIPIIPPKV
+343 KIFSYPKPT
-357 RGKLGCWTWSLE
+357 KL
-369 KFNLELDNIV
+369 
-379 ITGKAPKYVVK
+379 
-390 KRTFIPEEFVE
+390 
-401 EINGKLVY
+401 
-409 ASIENVNS
+409 IE
-417 RSVIEFS
+417 RLIQ
-424 TNEGT
+424 
-429 NIFKSL
+429 I
-435 MGQEEIFD
+435 
-443 NPKNLEMIEYILSLC
+443 
-458 GSNKEG
+458 GSNSKD
-464 IVVLD
+464 IVLD
-469 FFSGSAHAVMD
+469 FFSGSATTAHAVMD

-555 DTLKQFKLEETLISD
+555 DTLEQFKLEETLISD

-672 NIAVNIDIRY
+672 NIDIRY

>member
-213 GIFGEENFLGTI
+213 EIFGEENFISQLIWEKVHTRKNSAINFSVSHDYI
-225 IQNKLNAKND
+225 ICYAKLNRILDDVKGFKRNLLPREDIKAYSNPDND
-235 TIDIQKN
+235 PNGPWKPDPIYANNPYNADYTI
-242 HEYIIVYR
+242 
-250 KKINFFKGT
+250 KKPNGVVLKRPNGKYWRYSEETINKA
-259 NILPTLIRQKKKTRI
+259 I
-274 VFKENKRYYYIND
+274 KENKIIWGNNSSYPSIKRYLSEVADGLVPTKLFDRKFAGDNM
-287 AITTRGKGGTLN
+287 KGTEEVN
-299 ERPNLGYTV
+299 ELFSSDKIFSY
-308 YYNPKTGEKKAIDD
+308 PKPT
-322 YDTTLAKTSNDV
+322 
-334 HEVYNHCSD
+334 
-343 LLSKGFIPIIPPKV
+343 
-357 RGKLGCWTWSLE
+357 KL
-369 KFNLELDNIV
+369 
-379 ITGKAPKYVVK
+379 
-390 KRTFIPEEFVE
+390 
-401 EINGKLVY
+401 
-409 ASIENVNS
+409 IE
-417 RSVIEFS
+417 RLIQ
-424 TNEGT
+424 
-429 NIFKSL
+429 I
-435 MGQEEIFD
+435 
-443 NPKNLEMIEYILSLC
+443 
-458 GSNKEG
+458 GSNSKD
-464 IVVLD
+464 IVLD
-469 FFSGSAHAVMD
+469 FFSGSATTAHAVMD

-555 DTLKQFKLEETLISD
+555 DTLEQFKLEETLISD

>member
-213 GIFGEENFLGTI
+213 EIFGEENFISQLIWEKVHTRKNSAINFSVSHDYI
-225 IQNKLNAKND
+225 ICYAKLNRILDDVKGFKRNLLPREDIKAYSNLDND
-235 TIDIQKN
+235 PNGPWKPDPIYANNPYNADYTI
-242 HEYIIVYR
+242 
-250 KKINFFKGT
+250 KKPNGVVLKRPNGKYWRYSEETINKA
-259 NILPTLIRQKKKTRI
+259 I
-274 VFKENKRYYYIND
+274 KENKIIWGNNSSYPSIKRYLSEVAD
-287 AITTRGKGGTLN
+287 GLV
-299 ERPNLGYTV
+299 P
-308 YYNPKTGEKKAIDD
+308 
-322 YDTTLAKTSNDV
+322 TTLFDRKFAGDNMKGTE
-334 HEVYNHCSD
+334 EVNELFSSD
-343 LLSKGFIPIIPPKV
+343 KIFSYPKPT
-357 RGKLGCWTWSLE
+357 KL
-369 KFNLELDNIV
+369 
-379 ITGKAPKYVVK
+379 
-390 KRTFIPEEFVE
+390 
-401 EINGKLVY
+401 
-409 ASIENVNS
+409 IE
-417 RSVIEFS
+417 RLIQ
-424 TNEGT
+424 
-429 NIFKSL
+429 I
-435 MGQEEIFD
+435 
-443 NPKNLEMIEYILSLC
+443 
-458 GSNKEG
+458 GSNSKD
-464 IVVLD
+464 IVLD
-469 FFSGSAHAVMD
+469 FFSGSATTAHAVMD

-555 DTLKQFKLEETLISD
+555 DTLEQFKLEETLISD

>member
-92 NSENIY
+92 NGENIY

-213 GIFGEENFLGTI
+213 EIFGEENFISQLIWEKVHTRKNSAINFSVSHDYI
-225 IQNKLNAKND
+225 ICYAKLNRILDDVKGFKRNLLPREDIKAYSNPDND
-235 TIDIQKN
+235 PNGPWKPDPIYANNPYNADYTI
-242 HEYIIVYR
+242 
-250 KKINFFKGT
+250 KKPNGVVLKRPNGKYWRYSEETINKA
-259 NILPTLIRQKKKTRI
+259 I
-274 VFKENKRYYYIND
+274 KENKIIWGNNSSYPSIKRYLSEVAD
-287 AITTRGKGGTLN
+287 GLV
-299 ERPNLGYTV
+299 P
-308 YYNPKTGEKKAIDD
+308 
-322 YDTTLAKTSNDV
+322 TTLFDRKFAGDNMKGTE
-334 HEVYNHCSD
+334 EVNELFSSD
-343 LLSKGFIPIIPPKV
+343 KIFSYPKPT
-357 RGKLGCWTWSLE
+357 KL
-369 KFNLELDNIV
+369 
-379 ITGKAPKYVVK
+379 
-390 KRTFIPEEFVE
+390 
-401 EINGKLVY
+401 
-409 ASIENVNS
+409 IE
-417 RSVIEFS
+417 RLIQ
-424 TNEGT
+424 
-429 NIFKSL
+429 I
-435 MGQEEIFD
+435 
-443 NPKNLEMIEYILSLC
+443 
-458 GSNKEG
+458 GSNSKD
-464 IVVLD
+464 IVLD
-469 FFSGSAHAVMD
+469 FFSGSATTAHAVMD

-555 DTLKQFKLEETLISD
+555 DTLEQFKLEETLISD

>member
-213 GIFGEENFLGTI
+213 EIFGEENFISQLIWEKVHTRKNSAINFSVSHDYI
-225 IQNKLNAKND
+225 ICYAKLNRILDDVKGFKRNLLPREDIKAYSNPDND
-235 TIDIQKN
+235 PNGPWKPDPIYANNPYNADYTI
-242 HEYIIVYR
+242 
-250 KKINFFKGT
+250 KKPNGVVLKRPNGKYWRYSEETINKA
-259 NILPTLIRQKKKTRI
+259 I
-274 VFKENKRYYYIND
+274 KENKIIWGNNSSYPSIKRYLSEVAD
-287 AITTRGKGGTLN
+287 GLV
-299 ERPNLGYTV
+299 P
-308 YYNPKTGEKKAIDD
+308 
-322 YDTTLAKTSNDV
+322 TTLFDRKFAGDNMKGTE
-334 HEVYNHCSD
+334 EVNELFSSD
-343 LLSKGFIPIIPPKV
+343 KIFSYPKPT
-357 RGKLGCWTWSLE
+357 KL
-369 KFNLELDNIV
+369 
-379 ITGKAPKYVVK
+379 
-390 KRTFIPEEFVE
+390 
-401 EINGKLVY
+401 
-409 ASIENVNS
+409 IE
-417 RSVIEFS
+417 RLIQ
-424 TNEGT
+424 
-429 NIFKSL
+429 I
-435 MGQEEIFD
+435 
-443 NPKNLEMIEYILSLC
+443 
-458 GSNKEG
+458 GSNSKD
-464 IVVLD
+464 IVLD
-469 FFSGSAHAVMD
+469 FFSGSATTAHAVMD

-542 KHYVLNEVNDDIF
+542 KHYALNEVNDDIF
-555 DTLKQFKLEETLISD
+555 DTLEQFKLEETLISD

>member
-14 VSTYEMRKLREV
+14 GSTYEMRKLREV

-213 GIFGEENFLGTI
+213 EIFGEENFISQLIWEKVHTRKNSAINFSVSHDYI
-225 IQNKLNAKND
+225 ICYAKLNRILDDVKGFKRNLLPREDIKAYSNPDND
-235 TIDIQKN
+235 PNGPWKPDPIYANNPYNADYTI
-242 HEYIIVYR
+242 
-250 KKINFFKGT
+250 KKPNGVVLKRPNGKYWRYSEETINKA
-259 NILPTLIRQKKKTRI
+259 I
-274 VFKENKRYYYIND
+274 KENKIIWGNNSSYPSIKRYLSEVAD
-287 AITTRGKGGTLN
+287 GLV
-299 ERPNLGYTV
+299 P
-308 YYNPKTGEKKAIDD
+308 
-322 YDTTLAKTSNDV
+322 TTLFDRKFAGDNMKGTE
-334 HEVYNHCSD
+334 EVNELFSSD
-343 LLSKGFIPIIPPKV
+343 KIFSYPKPT
-357 RGKLGCWTWSLE
+357 KL
-369 KFNLELDNIV
+369 
-379 ITGKAPKYVVK
+379 
-390 KRTFIPEEFVE
+390 
-401 EINGKLVY
+401 
-409 ASIENVNS
+409 IE
-417 RSVIEFS
+417 RLIQ
-424 TNEGT
+424 
-429 NIFKSL
+429 I
-435 MGQEEIFD
+435 
-443 NPKNLEMIEYILSLC
+443 
-458 GSNKEG
+458 GSNSKD
-464 IVVLD
+464 IVLD
-469 FFSGSAHAVMD
+469 FFSGSATTAHAVMD

-555 DTLKQFKLEETLISD
+555 DTLEQFKLEETLISD